1 MKSIIDKVEA
11 TTPNTLSDKV
21 ANEAKKQGVP
31 QEKIDVAIAELQTI
45 DNSLEQLDT
54 TIGGTVVIDQSMF
67 DEDFSIGQNE
77 SKWSGRTSKDDVFTY
92 VASVEELDADFAR
105 VERQVTEVIVHAT
118 ETFTNKD
125 IGAIEI
131 NNIHNEL
138 GHDGIGYHY
147 VIRRDGRLQRG
158 RPVNKVGEHAVVN
171 GHDVYSIGIVMV
183 GGINVSAGDD
193 NPETYRSSQSFT
205 REQYTTLEKFIRS
218 FYRKYSGGQVF
229 GHNDIDVQEED
240 PYFDVT
246 DYIESVFR
254 KTNITTDPSS
264 SSPLSPSEINVQ

>member
-1 MKSIIDKVEA
+1 
-11 TTPNTLSDKV
+11 
-21 ANEAKKQGVP
+21 
-31 QEKIDVAIAELQTI
+31 
-45 DNSLEQLDT
+45 
-54 TIGGTVVIDQSMF
+54 
-67 DEDFSIGQNE
+67 
-77 SKWSGRTSKDDVFTY
+77 
-92 VASVEELDADFAR
+92 
-105 VERQVTEVIVHAT
+105 
-118 ETFTNKD
+118 
-125 IGAIEI
+125 
-131 NNIHNEL
+131 
-138 GHDGIGYHY
+138 
-147 VIRRDGRLQRG
+147 
-158 RPVNKVGEHAVVN
+158 
-171 GHDVYSIGIVMV
+171 MV

-229 GHNDIDVQEED
+229 GHNDIDEQEED